1 MFNIT
6 RFTLLIGICFC
17 ICTTSKAQKTD
28 SLRVHTLG
36 EVVVKENKKEN
47 TLRSTTPLQILDSKK
62 LKQSGA
68 LLVSDAAKFFSGVVV
83 KDYGGIGGLKTI
95 SVRSL
100 GANHTAVVFDGVSI
114 TDTQSGQ
121 IDLGKLSLDNVNEI
135 SLNSGQSDNIF
146 QSARLFSAA
155 SVLSIKSLAPTF
167 DKKRFNATTSLKAGS
182 FGLINPNFHIDNKWN
197 NLFSS
202 STHIDYMHVSGD
214 YPYTQINGIATEKLY
229 RNNSDVETF
238 KAESNLYTTFSKQ
251 SKGCLKAYYY
261 TSQRGLP
268 TNRLYNQR
276 ATERLKDQNAF
287 IQGNYEHQYTQQ
299 WSLLVNGKCNWS
311 YNKYSNPDNAA
322 YNASTENN
330 YYQNE
335 YYLSVTAMYRPLPNL
350 SFSIANDG
358 SINTMR
364 ADLSNFAY
372 PTRQTLLNA
381 FAGKYINNRLTIIT
395 SLLST
400 LTHESVDIGVAAD
413 NRHRISP
420 SFSLS
425 YQLLE
430 HENVRLRL
438 LYKDIFR
445 LPTFNDLYYG
455 NIGTRTLKPEQ
466 ANEYNLGISWNKK
479 PNSFLS
485 SFSLSIDGFYNKV
498 TNKIVAIPTK
508 NLFVW
513 SMRNIGRVDIKGIE
527 TSIETSFVLNDKMI
541 LTATGNYTYQRAM
554 DKTNKYSLP
563 EKTTYNHQ
571 IPYTPRH
578 SGSARCTLETPWI
591 NLSYTL
597 LASGNR
603 FSNQYNASEYCLEG
617 YTEQSVSTWKTFKF
631 KKYTL
636 SLQGEVLNIFDK
648 EYEVVQNYPMPG
660 RQFRGSIRIIY

>member
-6 RFTLLIGICFC
+6 RSLLLLSICFYTC
-17 ICTTSKAQKTD
+17 TICKAQKTD

-36 EVVVKENKKEN
+36 EVVVKENKKEKVF
-47 TLRSTTPLQILDSKK
+47 RSTTPLQILDSRK

-100 GANHTAVVFDGVSI
+100 GANHTAVVLDGVSI
-114 TDTQSGQ
+114 TDSQTGQ

-167 DKKRFNATTSLKAGS
+167 NEKKFNTTSSLKAGS
-182 FGLINPNFHIDNKWN
+182 FGLINPNFHIDNQWN
-197 NLFSS
+197 KLFSS
-202 STHIDYMHVSGD
+202 STHIDYMHVNGD
-214 YPYTQINGIATEKLY
+214 YPYTQTNGIATEKLF
-229 RNNSDVETF
+229 RKNSDVETF
-238 KAESNLYTTFSKQ
+238 KAETNLYATFSEQ
-251 SKGCLKAYYY
+251 SKGSLKAYYY

-276 ATERLKDQNAF
+276 ATERLKDQTAF
-287 IQGNYEHQYTQQ
+287 VQGNYEHQYTQQ
-299 WSLLVNGKCNWS
+299 WSLLINGKFNWS

-322 YNASTENN
+322 YDASTQNN

-335 YYLSVTAMYRPLPNL
+335 YYLSATAMYRPSSNL

-364 ADLSNFAY
+364 ADLPNFAY
-372 PTRQTLLNA
+372 PTRFILLNA
-381 FAGKYINNRLTIIT
+381 FASKYVNNRLTIIT
-395 SLLST
+395 SVLST
-400 LTHESVDIGVAAD
+400 LTRESVDMGIAAD
-413 NRHRISP
+413 NRHRFSP

-425 YQLLE
+425 YQFLE
-430 HENVRLRL
+430 HENIRLRL

-455 NIGTRTLKPEQ
+455 NIGTRSLKPEQ
-466 ANEYNLGISWNKK
+466 ANEYNAGISWNKK
-479 PNSFLS
+479 INSFLS
-485 SFSLSIDGFYNKV
+485 SFSLSVDGFYNKV

-513 SMRNIGRVDIKGIE
+513 SMRNIGRVDIKGVE
-527 TSIETSFVLNDKMI
+527 SSVEASFTLNNKMTLTTSGS
-541 LTATGNYTYQRAM
+541 YTYQRAM
-554 DKTNKYSLP
+554 DKTDKYALP
-563 EKTTYNHQ
+563 ERVTYNHQ

-578 SGSARCTLETPWI
+578 SGSARCAFETPWI

-597 LASGNR
+597 LASGER
-603 FSNQYNASEYCLEG
+603 YSNQYNAPEYRLEG
-617 YTEQSVSTWKTFKF
+617 YTEQSVSTWRTFKF

-636 SLQGEVLNIFDK
+636 SLQGEA
-648 EYEVVQNYPMPG
+648 
-660 RQFRGSIRIIY
+660 